1 MTSAK
6 QLAANRLNAAKS
18 TGPRTKEGKARSQ
31 MNALRHGLSARESQ
45 GTVWEKMLSP
55 SIHDVN
61 ERLSHIEAQQR
72 ELLLVVDQ
80 QARTG
85 STKQV
90 IKALK
95 QLERLARYVTRAHAK
110 LRTSPR

>member
-31 MNALRHGLSARESQ
+31 MNALRHGLSARGSQ
-45 GTVWEKMLSP
+45 GAVWEKTLSP
-55 SIHDVN
+55 SIREVSD
-61 ERLSHIEAQQR
+61 RLCRIEAKQR
-72 ELLLVVDQ
+72 ELLVIIDQ
-80 QARTG
+80 EVRTG

-95 QLERLARYVTRAHAK
+95 QLERLARYATRAHAK
-110 LRTSPR
+110 LRKSH